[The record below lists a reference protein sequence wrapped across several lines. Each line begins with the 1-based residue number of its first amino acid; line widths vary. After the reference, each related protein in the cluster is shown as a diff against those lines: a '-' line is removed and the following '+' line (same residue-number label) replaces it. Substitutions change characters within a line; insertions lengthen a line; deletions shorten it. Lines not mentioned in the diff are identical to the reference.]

1 MKALFLVLSLC
12 LGFSVA
18 VALDGTLQIQSVV
31 KHPQTGQETTINLGT
46 HTFDV
51 FRDRRELIREVYN
64 ICKNPPAKIK
74 TFIANRKN
82 LGDSWVRIHFNNPS
96 SRYMGKAILDCEY
109 DKGKLYNVG
118 KTRIYND
125 TTLDDRVDDIVSDK
139 YFSDRFA
146 EFIDTARADA
156 KAKDINVSV
165 PNKSVTIK
173 FGTQVIDD
181 TGAEGIA
188 TYPSLDY
195 KFNVYEDRRELVKK
209 VWESCAK
216 LEGNMLDEIKNGNK
230 NPSMSVWYEHP
241 NGGLDELKSLKC
253 RFSSRTG
260 ELDSLHGS
268 IWANSAEEVSKKA
281 AKNEYVSDDYMK
293 LIDAA
298 NAGTKKSTAKKNAK
312 K

>member
-18 VALDGTLQIQSVV
+18 VALDGTLQIQSKVS
-31 KHPQTGQETTINLGT
+31 HPQTRQETTINLGT

-74 TFIANRKN
+74 TFIANRTN
-82 LGDSWVRIHFNNPS
+82 LGYESVTIYFNNPS
-96 SRYMGKAILDCEY
+96 LHYEPKDILNCAY
-109 DKGKLYNVG
+109 FKGKLDSVNATV
-118 KTRIYND
+118 IYNY
-125 TTLDDRVDDIVSDK
+125 TTLDGIINKNVSDE

-146 EFIDTARADA
+146 KFIDAARANA
-156 KAKDINVSV
+156 KGNVNA
-165 PNKSVTIK
+165 PNKSITIK
-173 FGTQVIDD
+173 FGSQVIDD

-195 KFNVYEDRRELVKK
+195 KFNVYDDRRELVKK

-216 LEGNMLDEIKNGNK
+216 LQGNIRDEIKKGNK
-230 NPSMSVWYEHP
+230 NPSISVWYEHP

-253 RFSSRTG
+253 EFDSNTG
-260 ELDSLHGS
+260 TFRRVSQAYGK
-268 IWANSAEEVSKKA
+268 NAEEVSEKA
-281 AKNEYVSDDYMK
+281 AANTGVSDDFMK

-298 NAGTKKSTAKKNAK
+298 NAGTKKSTAKKK